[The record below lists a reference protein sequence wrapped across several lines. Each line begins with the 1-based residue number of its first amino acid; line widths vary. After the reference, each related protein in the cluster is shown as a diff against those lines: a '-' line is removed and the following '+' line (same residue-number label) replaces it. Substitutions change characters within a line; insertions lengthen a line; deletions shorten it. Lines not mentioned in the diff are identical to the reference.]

1 MGYHKDVKL
10 LSGRS
15 HLHKEGSK
23 KGLGNQRAK
32 SGRVPEGTEGAWA
45 LETALRKRPQA
56 LALTSREGRTRVTRW
71 MGMW

>member
-1 MGYHKDVKL
+1 MGYRKDIKL

-23 KGLGNQRAK
+23 NSLGNQRVK
-32 SGRVPEGTEGAWA
+32 SGRVPEGVEGSWA
-45 LETALRKRPQA
+45 LETALRRKPQA
-56 LALTSREGRTRVTRW
+56 LLSTSREGRTGLTRW